1 MNEAE
6 KNCFIQYKKYFY
18 KSSTE
23 YASFWRI
30 LAFVLNSFLMK
41 TKLIFKCTF
50 WWIELFVFIDDI
62 GVEFQYDLSFRIL
75 IKFISKLTKNI
86 TINNITLDSSFLIM
100 LGKFF
105 FVNIAIDSNSSL
117 YDITFLFCDI
127 GIFCKFTFFLEILP

>member
-1 MNEAE
+1 MMKLKKIVLFNT
-6 KNCFIQYKKYFY
+6 KKYSY

-30 LAFVLNSFLMK
+30 FAFVLNSFLME
-41 TKLIFKCTF
+41 TKFILKCAF
-50 WWIELFVFIDDI
+50 WWVELFVFIDDI
-62 GVEFQYDLSFRIL
+62 GVEFQYDFSFRIL

-117 YDITFLFCDI
+117 YDITFLFSDVS
-127 GIFCKFTFFLEILP
+127 IFGKFTFFLEILP